1 MTLYRQLKVSRDMG
15 HELFNNMREGNWLL
29 EYHRDRLSFMKDDL
43 APVTDYFDECL
54 KHVKRLSKALR
65 PKYGSRV
72 IEKLYNAAVYEVL

>member
-1 MTLYRQLKVSRDMG
+1 MG